1 MTPEGK
7 ILEIVK
13 RRHVDFF
20 GALPCDRNKK
30 LYDAVLAG
38 FRSVEL
44 SREEEG
50 VGICAGALMAG
61 ARPAML
67 IQNSGLG
74 NMINALASMSKL
86 YSFALPIFM
95 SWRGMESE
103 TISAQ
108 KWMGEYVPK
117 IMKSMDIP
125 YHEIRSLDD
134 IDQIDETLDSVYE
147 NNTIRGYLMEPAVW
161 KGSDFEPDSSPATP
175 AFKELDNF
183 DGTMP
188 EPKLTRFELL
198 EKISEA
204 LEGKAVA
211 CNLGIPCKELYKVCH
226 QPSNFYMLGSMGMVT
241 PVALGMALCS
251 DKKVISIDGDGSML
265 MNPSTL
271 ATIARTAPKNLAVL
285 CVDNGAY
292 GSTGNQLTATSTW
305 TDLAKVAR
313 GFGIENIVRT
323 ADPDEVASAL
333 GGGDG
338 PLFIHAICK
347 AGNANV
353 PNLTLTPEEIRA
365 SVEKY
370 LREPYES

>member
-7 ILEIVK
+7 ILDILK
-13 RRHVDFF
+13 RHRVDFI

-30 LYDAVLAG
+30 LYDAIVTG
-38 FRSVEL
+38 FKTVEL

-61 ARPAML
+61 ARPAMF

-103 TISAQ
+103 TIDAQ

-117 IMKSMDIP
+117 IMETMDIP
-125 YHEIRSLDD
+125 YHEIRTLDD
-134 IDQIDETLDSVYE
+134 IDQIDETLGSVYE
-147 NNTIRGYLMEPAVW
+147 NNEIRGYLMEPALW
-161 KGSDFEPDSSPATP
+161 KGSEFESDPISAPS
-175 AFKELDNF
+175 AFNKLDNF
-183 DGTMP
+183 DEPMP
-188 EPKLTRFELL
+188 SATLTRYELL
-198 EKISEA
+198 EKIGNA
-204 LEGKAVA
+204 LEGKVVA

-241 PVALGMALCS
+241 PVALGMALCT
-251 DKKVISIDGDGSML
+251 DKQVISIDGDGSVL

-271 ATIARTAPKNLAVL
+271 ATIARMAPKNLTVL
-285 CVDNGAY
+285 LVDNGAY
-292 GSTGNQLTATSTW
+292 GSTGNQLTATTTW

-313 GFGIENIVRT
+313 GFGIEKIVRT
-323 ADPDEVASAL
+323 ADPDEVAEAL
-333 GGGDG
+333 GRDDG
-338 PLFIHAICK
+338 PLIIHAICK
-347 AGNANV
+347 AGNADV
-353 PNLTLTPEEIRA
+353 PNLTLTPEEIRG
-365 SVEKY
+365 SVTNF
-370 LREPYES
+370 LIS

>member
-7 ILEIVK
+7 ILETLK
-13 RRHVDFF
+13 RRRVDFV

-30 LYDAVLAG
+30 LYDAILAR
-38 FRSVEL
+38 FLTVEL

-74 NMINALASMSKL
+74 NMVNALASMSKL

-103 TISAQ
+103 TIDAQ
-108 KWMGEYVPK
+108 RWMGEYVPK
-117 IMKSMDIP
+117 IMKAMDIP
-125 YHEIRSLDD
+125 YHEIRTLDD
-134 IDQIDETLDSVYE
+134 IDRIDETLDSVYE
-147 NNTIRGYLMEPAVW
+147 NGEIRGYLMEPSVW
-161 KGSDFEPDSSPATP
+161 KESEFEPDQISEPP
-175 AFKELDNF
+175 AFRELKNF
-183 DGTMP
+183 DELMP

-198 EKISEA
+198 ERITKA

-251 DKKVISIDGDGSML
+251 DKKIISIDGDGSVL

-271 ATIARTAPKNLAVL
+271 ATIARTAPKNLTVL

-292 GSTGNQLTATSTW
+292 GSTGNQLTATNSW
-305 TDLAKVAR
+305 TDLSKVAR
-313 GFGIENIVRT
+313 GFGIDNIVRT
-323 ADPDEVASAL
+323 ADSDEVAEAL
-333 GGGDG
+333 GRDDG

-347 AGNANV
+347 AGNADV
-353 PNLTLTPEEIRA
+353 PNLTLTPAEIRK
-365 SVEKY
+365 SVEEF
-370 LREPYES
+370 LRE